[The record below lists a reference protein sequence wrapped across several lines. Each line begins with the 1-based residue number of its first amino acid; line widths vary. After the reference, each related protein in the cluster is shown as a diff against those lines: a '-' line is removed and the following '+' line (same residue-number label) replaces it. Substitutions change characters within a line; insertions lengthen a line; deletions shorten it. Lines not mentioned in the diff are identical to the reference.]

1 MYVRNVIE
9 SLLYLQIGIIETKI
23 LNVLIVLM
31 SIMSMMT
38 MTNLLKSILRLFD
51 FRKLK
56 VLDVIQAET
65 EEEADEIF
73 KKRHG
78 FGSR

>member
-1 MYVRNVIE
+1 
-9 SLLYLQIGIIETKI
+9 
-23 LNVLIVLM
+23 
-31 SIMSMMT
+31 MT
-38 MTNLLKSILRLFD
+38 MTNLLKSFLRLFD

-56 VLDVIQAET
+56 VIDVIQAET

-78 FGSR
+78 FDRVKS